1 MNKEIPVEVDTSRHN
16 TVDQNKGLVDC
27 VIFQTNGNL
36 SLRFLKT
43 GNTLRRVRDDQD
55 GCPVFGWYDVDFP
68 FYAIHY
74 PDGQEDWTTQSIF
87 DELNGIPVE
96 QEVEKEP
103 VELTFTFVTE
113 EKVGDISVTEAIQ
126 VTQVIR

>member
-1 MNKEIPVEVDTSRHN
+1 MNKEIPVKVDTSRHN
-16 TVDQNKGLVDC
+16 TVDPNKGLVDC

-55 GCPVFGWYDVDFP
+55 GCPVFGWYDVEFP

-96 QEVEKEP
+96 PGVEKEP

>member
-1 MNKEIPVEVDTSRHN
+1 MNKEIPVIVDVSAHGALGERDAEAVIYTHN
-16 TVDQNKGLVDC
+16 G
-27 VIFQTNGNL
+27 
-36 SLRFLKT
+36 SLRMRFKNSGSVLKHT
-43 GNTLRRVRDDQD
+43 RDDQD
-55 GCPVFGWYDVDFP
+55 GCPVFGWYDVEFP

-87 DELNGIPVE
+87 DELNGVPVE
-96 QEVEKEP
+96 LEVEKEH

-113 EKVGDISVTEAIQ
+113 EKVGDISITEAIQ

>member
-1 MNKEIPVEVDTSRHN
+1 MNKEIPVKVDTSRHN
-16 TVDQNKGLVDC
+16 TVDPNKGLVDC
-27 VIFQTNGNL
+27 VIFQSNGNL

-43 GNTLRRVRDDQD
+43 GNTLRRVRDDED
-55 GCPVFGWYDVDFP
+55 GCPVFGWYDVEFP

-87 DELNGIPVE
+87 DELNGVPVE
-96 QEVEKEP
+96 LEVEKEP

>member
-1 MNKEIPVEVDTSRHN
+1 MNKEILVKVDTSRHN
-16 TVDQNKGLVDC
+16 TVDTNKGLVDC
-27 VIFQTNGNL
+27 VIFQSNGNI
-36 SLRFLKT
+36 SIRYLKN
-43 GNTLRRVRDDQD
+43 GNTLRRVRDDED
-55 GCPVFGWYDVDFP
+55 GCPVFGWYDVEFP

-87 DELNGIPVE
+87 DELNGVPVE
-96 QEVEKEP
+96 QEVGKEP
-103 VELTFTFVTE
+103 VELTFTFITE

>member
-1 MNKEIPVEVDTSRHN
+1 MSKEISVKVDVTPHSDFGERYS
-16 TVDQNKGLVDC
+16 DA
-27 VIFQTNGNL
+27 VIYMNNNRL
-36 SLRFLKT
+36 RLRF
-43 GNTLRRVRDDQD
+43 VRSGSVLSHVYNDLD
-55 GCPVFGWYDVDFP
+55 GCPVFGWYNTTFP
-68 FYAIHY
+68 LYAIHY
-74 PDGQEDWTTQSIF
+74 PDGQEDWTTQSIL

-103 VELTFTFVTE
+103 VELTFTFITE